1 MYKLFS
7 LDDLL
12 LLVRC
17 SVQKVKSVPRC
28 YKKKKAQQVRIL
40 LLAFLVGFLK
50 SCTGLAGIPSSS

>member
-17 SVQKVKSVPRC
+17 SVQKVKSVPQR
-28 YKKKKAQQVRIL
+28 YKKKKAQQVQIL
-40 LLAFLVGFLK
+40 LLAFLFGFLK
-50 SCTGLAGIPSSS
+50 SCTGLSGIPSSS